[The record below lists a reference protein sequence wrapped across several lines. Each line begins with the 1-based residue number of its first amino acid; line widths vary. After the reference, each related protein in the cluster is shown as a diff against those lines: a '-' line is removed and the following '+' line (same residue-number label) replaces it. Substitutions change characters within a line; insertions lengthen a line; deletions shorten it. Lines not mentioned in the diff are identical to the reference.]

1 MNNNKMKKRTLYWI
15 SKIIEDIILPLIV
28 LVYIIF
34 YWGSYFFKEEYIFLS
49 KFFSV
54 LVNDL
59 GKHLMIEDNSI
70 VTVAT
75 VFIGIYFS
83 IYTMFTS
90 IQTDSVMS
98 NLGRKNFQK
107 LLNIL
112 GIGFLSS
119 FAYTLFS
126 IFFVK
131 AYGSKPEIS
140 VFIVQLLLI
149 VFMVSAFQFG
159 VIIYIILKKD
169 ISTTIEELDIRRKKE
184 LKQLE
189 ILEKLDS
196 FLNKENERDS
206 INRANEVSK
215 IIEKKQERDS

>member
-1 MNNNKMKKRTLYWI
+1 MDNNKTKKSLIRWV
-15 SKIIEDIILPLIV
+15 SKIIEDIILPV
-28 LVYIIF
+28 LTLSFILF
-34 YWGSYFFKEEYIFLS
+34 YWGSYFLKERYLFLNDIS
-49 KFFSV
+49 FS
-54 LVNDL
+54 LINDL
-59 GKHLMIEDNSI
+59 GKYLMTEDSSI

-98 NLGRKNFQK
+98 NLGRENFQK

-126 IFFVK
+126 IFFIT
-131 AYGSKPEIS
+131 AYESIPEIS
-140 VFIVQLLLI
+140 VFIVLLLLI
-149 VFMVSAFQFG
+149 IFMISAFQFG

-169 ISTTIEELDIRRKKE
+169 ISVTIEELDERRKRE

-189 ILEKLDS
+189 LVEKLDS
-196 FLNKENERDS
+196 FLKKEDERE
-206 INRANEVSK
+206 NLKRANEVSK
-215 IIEKKQERDS
+215 ILENREETKS